1 LETNFYTKNKH
12 ANVKF
17 FLVKHLL
24 ENVALEYVGKVKE
37 LLNSKS
43 LSFKNVA
50 SSEVPDRP
58 GVYAI
63 FDERGRVIYVG
74 RTRNL
79 RRRLLRDHRRGNVRG
94 SQFRKALMQNYG
106 LTDEEQINSHVDQF
120 TFKFKEVYDPEE
132 RIRLEHLATA
142 VLAPKLNMKLKL

>member
-120 TFKFKEVYDPEE
+120 TFKFKEVDNPEE
-132 RIRLEHLATA
+132 RIRLEHFATA

>member
-1 LETNFYTKNKH
+1 
-12 ANVKF
+12 VQR
-17 FLVKHLL
+17 LL
-24 ENVALEYVGKVKE
+24 ENVALKYVGKVKE

-43 LSFKNVA
+43 LSFKNVV

-132 RIRLEHLATA
+132 RIRLEHFATA

>member
-1 LETNFYTKNKH
+1 
-12 ANVKF
+12 
-17 FLVKHLL
+17 LL
-24 ENVALEYVGKVKE
+24 ENVALKYVGKVKE

-43 LSFKNVA
+43 LSFKNVV
-50 SSEVPDRP
+50 SNEVPDRP

-63 FDERGRVIYVG
+63 FDEHNRVIYVG
-74 RTRNL
+74 RTKNL

-106 LTDEEQINSHVDQF
+106 LTDEEQINSHVDQL
-120 TFKFKEVYDPEE
+120 TFKFKEVDDPEE
-132 RIRLEHLATA
+132 RIRLEHFATA

>member
-79 RRRLLRDHRRGNVRG
+79 RRRLLRDHKRGNVRG

-106 LTDEEQINSHVDQF
+106 LTDEEQINSYVDQF
-120 TFKFKEVYDPEE
+120 TFKFKEVDDPEE
-132 RIRLEHLATA
+132 RIRLEHFATA

>member
-1 LETNFYTKNKH
+1 LETIFYTKNKH

-63 FDERGRVIYVG
+63 FDERCRVIYVG

-120 TFKFKEVYDPEE
+120 TFKFKEVDNPEE
-132 RIRLEHLATA
+132 RIRLEHFATA

>member
-120 TFKFKEVYDPEE
+120 TFKFKEVDDPEE
-132 RIRLEHLATA
+132 RIRLEHFATA